1 MLRLIAFGGLT
12 LLHEG
17 RPVVGAMAGRRR
29 LALFALL
36 TASGP
41 RGVDRYTLAEL
52 FWPDSEPGLGRH
64 SLHQLIHEIRRA
76 HGTGEILTGAPTLHL
91 DPTCI
96 TSDVW
101 DFESAVRRRDLETA
115 VTLYRGPF
123 ADRFVVPGAEELQRR
138 LDASRTGYARDYSS
152 ALEVLAR
159 DAASRGDQTASIR
172 WWRLLADAEPLSA
185 RVARELIEALVAA
198 NERTQALQF
207 ALVHES
213 LVRQE
218 LDSPPDSEIARW
230 IVRLRTTS
238 DAPPRP
244 AGSTRVTGNGAS
256 PRQPDDGN
264 AGGTEGYARRL
275 VARLTRAV
283 STTYHVDRLIDEG
296 SITARYAA
304 VGTTGARPAVEIH
317 VIQPRIAAMATAQ
330 RFTRVFGK
338 VVRLAHR
345 HIHPTLAFEVAD
357 DLLFYV
363 TAPRASLSLRERL
376 ARERQLPIPDTI
388 GIARDV
394 AAALGLAHAHGVLH
408 GDLRPKHV
416 DLAMSRAVLSALG
429 VIDAITPDS
438 GPSEGSIIV
447 TFGSPSYLSPEQL
460 ATGATGDARSDL
472 YAFGCIVY
480 EMLTGEPPFGR
491 SSLPSVVEA
500 KMTQP
505 PPPLRSR
512 RETVPEVLERIVHT
526 CLARVPADRYSSGE
540 ELSRALAELQLT
552 PASMRAP

>member
-1 MLRLIAFGGLT
+1 MLRLIAFSGLT

-41 RGVDRYTLAEL
+41 SGIDRDTLAEL
-52 FWPDSEPGLGRH
+52 LWPDSEPALGRH

-91 DPTCI
+91 DPACI

-123 ADRFVVPGAEELQRR
+123 ADRFVVPGADELQRR
-138 LDASRTGYARDYSS
+138 LDASRTSYAREYTN
-152 ALEVLAR
+152 ALESLAR
-159 DAASRGDQTASIR
+159 DAASRSDQAASIR

-185 RVARELIEALVAA
+185 RVAREFIEALVAA

-230 IVRLRTTS
+230 IVRLRATP
-238 DAPPRP
+238 DVQPRTD
-244 AGSTRVTGNGAS
+244 GSARVTGNGAS
-256 PRQPDDGN
+256 PRQEDDGT
-264 AGGTEGYARRL
+264 ASEAEGHARRL
-275 VARLTRAV
+275 VTRLTRAV
-283 STTYHVDRLIDEG
+283 RGAYHVERLIDEG
-296 SITARYAA
+296 SITARYSA
-304 VGTTGARPAVEIH
+304 VATTGARPAVEIH
-317 VIQPRIAAMATAQ
+317 VIQPRIAAMANAH
-330 RFTRVFGK
+330 RFTEVLGK

-345 HIHPTLAFEVAD
+345 HIHPTLASEVAD

-363 TAPRASLSLRERL
+363 TAPRSSRSLRDRL
-376 ARERQLPIPDTI
+376 ARERQLPIPDAI
-388 GIARDV
+388 GIARDM
-394 AAALGLAHAHGVLH
+394 AAALGHAHAHGVLH
-408 GDLRPKHV
+408 GDLRPKHL
-416 DLAMSRAVLSALG
+416 DLTMSGAVLSSLG
-429 VIDAITPDS
+429 VIDAISPDS
-438 GPSEGSIIV
+438 AASDGSIIV

-480 EMLTGEPPFGR
+480 EMLTGEPPYGR
-491 SSLPSVVEA
+491 STVPSAVEA

-512 RETVPEVLERIVHT
+512 RETVPEVLERIVQT

-540 ELSRALAELQLT
+540 DLSRALAELQPT
-552 PASMRAP
+552 PRH